1 MEVSSV
7 YEIQDLSGSYQIYT
21 CIVRF
26 LLTET
31 FSELNLCLSK
41 LVPWQYA
48 KYKHIPPPVFTK
60 TSRSLALYPSISTQ
74 WVNRVGGWQGWGR
87 IVRICCLGT
96 SAFSLFSPQFSFRH
110 TQKSR
115 FDCYW
120 TNLCLSPVSSRLL
133 LMDWSLLHHSSHRHT
148 QTKGISVSTV
158 ITQWKVG
165 KWEEKLSCFIIRF

>member
-1 MEVSSV
+1 M
-7 YEIQDLSGSYQIYT
+7 DT

-26 LLTET
+26 QDILSLLAET

-41 LVPWQYA
+41 LVPWQCG

-60 TSRSLALYPSISTQ
+60 TSRSLALYPPISTQ

-96 SAFSLFSPQFSFRH
+96 SAFSLFPPQFSFRH
-110 TQKSR
+110 TGTQKSR

-133 LMDWSLLHHSSHRHT
+133 LMDRSLLHHSSHRHT

-158 ITQWKVG
+158 IIRWKVG
-165 KWEEKLSCFIIRF
+165 KREEKPSCFIIRF